1 MKRSSLGLI
10 VATVVMLWGAARADS
25 AGPAGT
31 RLGQP
36 NAAHFPEVVLYAY
49 PTDQRGALVGGLS
62 ASAFRVTE
70 NGKPTEIM
78 SVESEGGSLDI
89 CLAIDCSPSMLEQNK
104 LDYAR
109 AAAQAFMAQLAPE
122 DQASLVTFA
131 DRSTLEQPLTRERTR
146 LLQAIER
153 TATRG
158 NATAFRDALYW
169 SISQV
174 ALRPRQEG
182 SVLSASPARAD
193 ARRIVLALTD
203 GNDNQSR
210 TSTQQAIAYARSQ
223 GVALCPVAL
232 GDNAQTTE
240 MELLARETGGVYL
253 RAPGPQ
259 DLQRL
264 YVSLAQQLRREYR
277 IRLKS
282 PTPAADATRRE
293 IEVVAS
299 GVPGTGST
307 WYQAPGQGSLL
318 VTVPNTPSGEAVSA
332 ATVSQHR
339 LDPRLIGGAVLIIL
353 GLGAGAVGLFVWLG
367 QRGNRLTIRDSNPR
381 LDLLPLWVK
390 EGSTRVG
397 RGGECELVLDS
408 TQVSR
413 VHARIEAG
421 AGVFLLVDEGSSN
434 GTYVNGK
441 RVRRYRELQVGDV
454 IRFGDR
460 EFKFAGEL
468 RAI

>member
-1 MKRSSLGLI
+1 MISAVLLLMNT
-10 VATVVMLWGAARADS
+10 AGAQEPS
-25 AGPAGT
+25 KGGT

-36 NAAHFPEVVLYAY
+36 NAARFPEVVLYAY
-49 PTDQRGALVGGLS
+49 PTDLRGTLVGGLN
-62 ASAFRVTE
+62 ATAFRITE
-70 NGKPTEIM
+70 NGKPAAVA

-89 CLAIDCSPSMLEQNK
+89 CLAIDCSPSMLEQSK
-104 LDYAR
+104 LQYAQAAAR
-109 AAAQAFMAQLAPE
+109 AFLAQLAPE
-122 DQASLVTFA
+122 DRAALVSFA
-131 DRSTLEQPLTRERTR
+131 DRSTLEQPLSPDRGV
-146 LLQAIER
+146 LLQAIDR
-153 TATRG
+153 THTQG
-158 NATAFRDALYW
+158 NSTAFHDSLYW
-169 SISQV
+169 AISQV
-174 ALRPRQEG
+174 ALQVPQGG
-182 SVLSASPARAD
+182 SVLSSGPARPD
-193 ARRIVLALTD
+193 SRRIVLALTD
-203 GNDNQSR
+203 GIDNQSR
-210 TSTQQAIAYARSQ
+210 TSAFQVIAYARSQ
-223 GVALCPVAL
+223 GVAICPVAL
-232 GDNAQTTE
+232 GDDAQTAVLE
-240 MELLARETGGVYL
+240 HLARETGGVYL

-259 DLQRL
+259 DLERL

-277 IRLKS
+277 IRFKS
-282 PTPAADATRRE
+282 PTPLADATRRD
-293 IEVVAS
+293 IEVKVA
-299 GVPGTGST
+299 GVSSPGKA

-318 VTVPNTPSGEAVSA
+318 VTVPSGPVDANAVSA
-332 ATVSQHR
+332 STAAAPS
-339 LDPRLIGGAVLIIL
+339 LDPRMIAGAVLLIV
-353 GLGAGAVGLFVWLG
+353 GLGAGAIALFVWLG
-367 QRGNRLTIRDSNPR
+367 QRGNRLAIRDSNPR

-468 RAI
+468 RAV